1 MRFRSSINSSNPSQN
16 MSAMI
21 DIVFLLLVFFMLT
34 LQIAIP
40 EGIHEVKAQ
49 AEGRPEPDPIIVPAM
64 RVRLEAAA
72 DGSLATV
79 SLNRRLLG
87 QGEDGLKTLHS
98 EVKRLCEVLGP
109 ENARETDIIIE
120 ADYDLKY
127 EHSARALGACSKLR
141 DDQGRLVALG
151 PKVQMKTPRVSAN

>member
-1 MRFRSSINSSNPSQN
+1 MRFRSSFNSSNPSQN

-40 EGIHEVKAQ
+40 EGVHEVKAQ
-49 AEGRPEPDPIIVPAM
+49 EGCVGGNSIVVPEM
-64 RVRLEAAA
+64 RVRLEADT

-79 SLNRRLLG
+79 TLNRRLLG
-87 QGEDGLKTLHS
+87 VGEDGLKSLHS

-109 ENARETDIIIE
+109 ENSREADIVIE
-120 ADYDLKY
+120 ADYELKY
-127 EHSARALGACSKLR
+127 EYSARALGACSKRR
-141 DDQGRLVALG
+141 DDLGRLVALG
-151 PKVQMKTPRVSAN
+151 PKVQIKTLKGLAN

>member
-1 MRFRSSINSSNPSQN
+1 MRIRSSVNASNPSQN

-40 EGIHEVKAQ
+40 EGVHEGKAQ
-49 AEGRPEPDPIIVPAM
+49 AEGPGPGEIIVPQI
-64 RVRLEAAA
+64 RVQLEAAG
-72 DGSLATV
+72 DGSLTTV
-79 SLNRRLLG
+79 TLNRRLLG
-87 QGEDGLKTLHS
+87 QGEDGLKTLHG

-127 EHSARALGACSKLR
+127 EFSARALGACSKRR
-141 DDQGRLVALG
+141 DNRGHLVALG
-151 PKVQMKTPRVSAN
+151 PKVQIRTPRGIAN

>member
-40 EGIHEVKAQ
+40 EGVHEVKAQ
-49 AEGRPEPDPIIVPAM
+49 AEGSVPDHMVIPEI
-64 RVRLEAAA
+64 RVQLEAKS

-79 SLNRRLLG
+79 TLNRRLLG
-87 QGEDGLKTLHS
+87 QGQDGLRTLHN

-109 ENARETDIIIE
+109 ENAREARIIIE

-127 EHSARALGACSKLR
+127 EHSARALGACSKYR
-141 DDQGRLVALG
+141 DDEGRLVALG
-151 PKVQMKTPRVSAN
+151 PKVQIKTPKGLAN